1 MLRDLKTVT
10 TNLHEI
16 SRKMLPVSCL
26 FVLFR
31 GYFLSFMIVPLVL
44 FAASCSVPNLEEPA
58 CTEARTEIRQ
68 FYSFHFA
75 GDMKPS
81 AENLKLREKYLTPRL
96 FEALSASNETAL
108 DYFTATGDYP
118 KAFRTGAC
126 RVVSPS
132 ETEFEVILFWRDDNR
147 SEQKEVI
154 VRTVRQGDKWLID
167 KVVSK

>member
-1 MLRDLKTVT
+1 M
-10 TNLHEI
+10 
-16 SRKMLPVSCL
+16 
-26 FVLFR
+26 LFR
-31 GYFLSFMIVPLVL
+31 GYFLSFVIVPLVL
-44 FAASCSVPNLEEPA
+44 FASACSVPNLEDPA

-81 AENLKLREKYLTPRL
+81 PGNLKAREKYLTPPL
-96 FEALSASNETAL
+96 FETLSGSKETAV
-108 DYFTATGDYP
+108 DYFTATSDYP

-147 SEQKEVI
+147 SEQKEV
-154 VRTVRQGDKWLID
+154 TVTTVKQGDKWLID